1 MIPDSGWIGLA
12 VTVIALI
19 GGGWIRLQIR
29 VSRQGGLIEGQ
40 EKRII
45 ALEKEHA
52 SERAFQAT
60 EREKDRVVM
69 NNIAVVLSDL
79 RVSIAHIETA
89 LRGGK
94 L

>member
-1 MIPDSGWIGLA
+1 MFPDAGWIGLGLTA
-12 VTVIALI
+12 ATLL
-19 GGGWIRLQIR
+19 GGGWIRLQLR

-45 ALEKEHA
+45 ALERELA
-52 SERAFQAT
+52 SERVFQAT
-60 EREKDRVVM
+60 EREKDRAVM
-69 NNIAVVLSDL
+69 NGIASVLSDL

-94 L
+94 I